1 MFTINFFGYIKD
13 WEDGCRM
20 KVSVETLMDIFK
32 NKGIRPSYTRVR
44 IMEYLAA
51 NRSHPT
57 ADEIY
62 GSLVG
67 EIPTLSKTTVY
78 NSMNAFVEAGLA
90 RVITIEDNEV
100 RYDAD
105 ISDHGHFK
113 CTRCGRI
120 YDFPVDM
127 AALHPKGLSG
137 FKVSQRDVY
146 FKGTCPGCLDNK

>member
-1 MFTINFFGYIKD
+1 MD
-13 WEDGCRM
+13 
-20 KVSVETLMDIFK
+20 VSVEALMDIFK
-32 NKGIRPSYTRVR
+32 NKGIRPSYTRVK

-51 NRSHPT
+51 NRNHPT
-57 ADEIY
+57 AEEIY
-62 GSLVG
+62 SSLVG

-90 RVITIEDNEV
+90 RVITIEDNEA

-113 CTRCGRI
+113 CSRCGRI
-120 YDFPVDM
+120 YDFQVDM
-127 AALHPKGLSG
+127 AGLHPKALSG